1 MKPAT
6 LGELLNVRHTHEVRL
21 ESTPE
26 LLQHFEKLLIGF
38 LESLS
43 TLNDI
48 LN

>member
-21 ESTPE
+21 ESIAE
-26 LLQHFEKLLIGF
+26 LLQHFMKLFTSF

-43 TLNDI
+43 TLNDV